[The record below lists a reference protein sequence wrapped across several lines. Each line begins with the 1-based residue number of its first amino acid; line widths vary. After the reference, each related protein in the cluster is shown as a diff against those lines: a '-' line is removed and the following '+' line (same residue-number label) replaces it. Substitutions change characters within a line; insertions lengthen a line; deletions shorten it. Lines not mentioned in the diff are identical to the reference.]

1 MGLGVCC
8 LLLLNTASDC
18 GPGLGFGDSVG
29 QIAQRSPKW
38 SPDGSRI
45 VFTRNRSI
53 YSVASDGSDLKVVAH
68 GRGTYDA
75 NLSPDVSPDG
85 SRIAYTNFEDP
96 PFWSRASSQ
105 WEIMTAGHNGR
116 SRRTLAKHQAT
127 DVNPVW
133 SPDGKHIAFLSDRGP
148 AEGYQIYVMEV
159 DGANLRVIT
168 PWAGFLPDSPAWS
181 PDGQHI
187 AFEAGR
193 SLYTVRPDGTD
204 LTQVVERPQLQAQP
218 SWSPDGLRIAF
229 VGVSPGEGTWGIYSV
244 APDGSNLLLV
254 AQIEQKYVEKM
265 RFPQLYDGRFGNL
278 AWSPDGKQLLLSGGP
293 MPVTLIHT
301 DGSDFQ
307 ELRGWNGHASW
318 SPDGS
323 RIAINV
329 EGALVLQLHIPS
341 DCNFGLTISL
351 VSSIGDSRTEAK
363 FDGLRALRP

>member
-8 LLLLNTASDC
+8 LLLFNTASDC

-38 SPDGSRI
+38 NPDGSRI

-75 NLSPDVSPDG
+75 SLFPDVSPDG

-105 WEIMTAGHNGR
+105 WEIMTSGHNGR
-116 SRRTLAKHQAT
+116 SKRTLAKHQAT

-133 SPDGKHIAFLSDRGP
+133 SPDG
-148 AEGYQIYVMEV
+148 
-159 DGANLRVIT
+159 
-168 PWAGFLPDSPAWS
+168 
-181 PDGQHI
+181 QHI
-187 AFEAGR
+187 AFAAGR

-204 LTQVVERPQLQAQP
+204 LTQVVESLQLQTQP

-229 VGVSPGEGTWGIYSV
+229 VGESPGEGTWGIYSV

-293 MPVTLIHT
+293 MPVTLIHA

-307 ELRGWNGHASW
+307 ELRGWYGHASW

-329 EGALVLQLHIPS
+329 EGALVTLLPDGSDVRAPVAMEDGKLIPWS
-341 DCNFGLTISL
+341 EKGKTR
-351 VSSIGDSRTEAK
+351 GKR
-363 FDGLRALRP
+363 R